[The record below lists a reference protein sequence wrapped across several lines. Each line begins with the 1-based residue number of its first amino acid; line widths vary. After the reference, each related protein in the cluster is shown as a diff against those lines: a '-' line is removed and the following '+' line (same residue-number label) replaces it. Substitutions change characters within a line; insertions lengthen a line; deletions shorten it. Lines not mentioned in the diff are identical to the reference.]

1 MLNPGVRRVLPGI
14 AVFLGAALCLSAPA
28 PVHDRIVAYFRGWYA
43 HVPGSEVTA
52 KPTKEVT
59 VAGLESWLVER
70 TAPAK
75 GRNQTTLA
83 LYDPSTD
90 EVFVGDAFGDPQ
102 RAAAN
107 KPFDPATD
115 LPNVEASLAEMFG
128 LPLKVELGSSPRGAL
143 LPLTV
148 QVRLEKKG
156 EIFLTRSGFV
166 SKDGSALL
174 LGQFHPLSG
183 TAAGFREKLLAESPG
198 VRTGNGGFVVT
209 EFLDFQCDRCRIRT
223 PDVRR
228 AVEQKGGAVE
238 IRFLPLVKTHE
249 WAFAAAESAAALAA
263 VKPELYRHY
272 EEAMFARGEGM
283 TPAAARELAADI
295 AEAAGAKDAFSA
307 ELSSGR
313 ARGKVARDTSLAM
326 RLGIIST
333 PAFVYRGTYVP
344 GEKGALETFL
354 WEAAPAPAKKPTPR
368 NP

>member
-1 MLNPGVRRVLPGI
+1 VRRVLQGI
-14 AVFLGAALCLSAPA
+14 LVFFGASLCLSAPA
-28 PVHDRIVAYFRGWYA
+28 PVQDRIIAYFRGWYA

-52 KPTKEVT
+52 RPTKD
-59 VAGLESWLVER
+59 VAVEGLESWLVER

-75 GRNQTTLA
+75 GRNETSLA

-90 EVFVGDAFGDPQ
+90 EVFVGDAFGDPD

-107 KPFDPATD
+107 KPFDRARD

-128 LPLKVELGSSPRGAL
+128 LPLKVEMGTTARGSL

-148 QVRLEKKG
+148 NVRLDKG
-156 EIFLTRSGFV
+156 NETSFTRSGFV
-166 SKDGSALL
+166 SKNGSALL
-174 LGQFHPLSG
+174 LGQFHPLSAS
-183 TAAGFREKLLAESPG
+183 AAAFREKLLAESPG
-198 VRTGNGGFVVT
+198 VRTANGSFLVT

-283 TPAAARELAADI
+283 TPAAARELANDI
-295 AEAAGAKDAFSA
+295 AEAGGAKDAFST

-313 ARGKVARDTSLAM
+313 ARTRVARDVTLAM

-344 GEKGALETFL
+344 GERGALETFL
-354 WEAAPAPAKKPTPR
+354 WESVPSAKKPTPR
-368 NP
+368 TP

>member
-1 MLNPGVRRVLPGI
+1 VRRVLQGI
-14 AVFLGAALCLSAPA
+14 SVFFGAALCLSAPA

-75 GRNQTTLA
+75 GRNETSLA

-90 EVFVGDAFGDPQ
+90 EVFVGDAFGDPD
-102 RAAAN
+102 RAAAS
-107 KPFDPATD
+107 KPFDPGKD

-128 LPLKVELGSSPRGAL
+128 LPLKVELGSTPRGAL
-143 LPLTV
+143 IPLTV
-148 QVRLEKKG
+148 NVRLEKG
-156 EIFLTRSGFV
+156 SETSFTRSGFV

-183 TAAGFREKLLAESPG
+183 SAAAYREKLIAESPG
-198 VRTGNGGFVVT
+198 VRTASGSFLVT

-263 VKPELYRHY
+263 IKPELYRHY

-283 TPAAARELAADI
+283 TPAAARELASDI
-295 AEAAGAKDAFSA
+295 AEAGGAKDAFSA

-313 ARGKVARDTSLAM
+313 ARARVARDVTLAM

-333 PAFVYRGTYVP
+333 PSFVCRGTYVP

-354 WEAAPAPAKKPTPR
+354 WESVPAPAKKPTTR

>member
-1 MLNPGVRRVLPGI
+1 
-14 AVFLGAALCLSAPA
+14 
-28 PVHDRIVAYFRGWYA
+28 
-43 HVPGSEVTA
+43 
-52 KPTKEVT
+52 
-59 VAGLESWLVER
+59 
-70 TAPAK
+70 
-75 GRNQTTLA
+75 
-83 LYDPSTD
+83 
-90 EVFVGDAFGDPQ
+90 
-102 RAAAN
+102 
-107 KPFDPATD
+107 
-115 LPNVEASLAEMFG
+115 MFG

-148 QVRLEKKG
+148 NVRLEKVS
-156 EIFLTRSGFV
+156 EILFTRSGFV

-183 TAAGFREKLLAESPG
+183 TATGFREKLLAENPG
-198 VRTGNGGFVVT
+198 VRTGNGSFVVT

-295 AEAAGAKDAFSA
+295 AESAGAKEAFST

-313 ARGKVARDTSLAM
+313 ARKVARDTPRDAP
-326 RLGIIST
+326 GDVST
-333 PAFVYRGTYVP
+333 PAFVYKGTYVP

-354 WEAAPAPAKKPTPR
+354 WETAPAPAKKPTPR